1 MCLLLAALLGPAPAP
16 AEMTVVRH
24 AFARAVEAR
33 EPVGEAQVFPADVG
47 RLFFFTQ
54 LAGVEGAG
62 EVRHLWI
69 YDGREVGSV
78 ALAVQGPTWRTWS
91 SKTILPAYRG
101 DWAVEVRD
109 ASGAV
114 LATGTCRVE

>member
-1 MCLLLAALLGPAPAP
+1 LAALLAPQVAR
-16 AEMTVVRH
+16 AELSVVRH
-24 AFARAVEAR
+24 AFARGVEAR

-54 LAGVEGAG
+54 LSGVEGAG
-62 EVRHLWI
+62 EVRHVWI
-69 YDGREVGSV
+69 YDGREVASV
-78 ALAVQGPTWRTWS
+78 TLPAQGPTWRTWS
-91 SKTILPAYRG
+91 SKTILPEYRG

>member
-1 MCLLLAALLGPAPAP
+1 MS
-16 AEMTVVRH
+16 VVRH

-33 EPVGEAQVFPADVG
+33 EPVGEAQVFPGDVD

-54 LAGVEGAG
+54 LAGGEGAG
-62 EVRHLWI
+62 EVRHVWL
-69 YDGREVGSV
+69 YDGREMASV
-78 ALAVQGPTWRTWS
+78 TLAVHGPTWRTWS
-91 SKTILPAYRG
+91 SKTILPEWRG